1 MNHSQTITRPWKDAV
16 APFFHPRVLAM
27 LFLGF
32 SAGLPTPL
40 IFSSLSLWL
49 REAGI
54 ERSAVTFFSW
64 ASLGYSFK
72 FIWAPLIDQLP
83 IPWLTKTLGRRRS
96 WMLLSQIAV
105 IISIGF
111 MAMVDPSPSFGER
124 SLILMALGAVALGFF
139 SATQDIVI
147 DAYRIEVDVL
157 ELQAMMASAY
167 VAGYRVAMIVAGAGA
182 LYLAE
187 ILGSSKGI
195 YSYSAWKTTYLIM
208 AGIMLVGVFT
218 TLVIGEPE
226 QNNNRGQRED
236 TVYNLR
242 FLGLFLFAVTGFFL
256 MFTYS
261 NNIIMGLEP
270 GIKMITGNVELTGF
284 ILETLRLV
292 LSVAVAFIVSE
303 ICIRTGLAQREMV
316 IRTYVEPIRN
326 FFQRYGIKLALLLLC
341 LVGLY
346 KISDTVMGVIANV
359 FYQDMGFSKTE
370 IAAASKTFGVVMTI
384 VGGIVGG
391 ILTLRYGVIRILFL
405 GGLLAS
411 ATNLLFMVL
420 AVHVHHMPLLYCVIS
435 VDSFA
440 GGIAATAFIAFLS
453 SLTNIS
459 FTAMQYAI
467 FSSLM
472 TLIPK
477 IIGGYA
483 GTMVDKMGYPV
494 FFLITAI
501 LGLPVLV
508 LVWLA
513 GKHLGL
519 KHQ

>member
-1 MNHSQTITRPWKDAV
+1 MNISETITRPWKEAMDSI
-16 APFFHPRVLAM
+16 FHPRVLAM

-32 SAGLPTPL
+32 SAGLPAPL

-124 SLILMALGAVALGFF
+124 SLILMAFGAVALGFF

-147 DAYRIEVDVL
+147 DAYRIEADVI

-187 ILGSSKGI
+187 ILGSTKGV
-195 YSYSAWKTTYLIM
+195 YSYSAWKATYLIM

-218 TLVIGEPE
+218 TLLIGEPE
-226 QNNNRGQRED
+226 QNRDSSQRED
-236 TVYNLR
+236 AVYNLR

-261 NNIIMGLEP
+261 NPIILGLEP
-270 GIKMITGNVELTGF
+270 GMKMITGNVELTGF
-284 ILETLRLV
+284 ILETFHLV
-292 LSVAVAFIVSE
+292 LSLAAAFIVSE

-316 IRTYVEPIRN
+316 VRTYVDPIRN
-326 FFQRYGIKLALLLLC
+326 FFQRYGVKLALLLLC

-370 IAAASKTFGVVMTI
+370 IAAASKTFGLVMTI
-384 VGGIVGG
+384 LGGFVGG

-420 AVHVHHMPLLYCVIS
+420 ASHVHHMPLLYCVIS

-477 IIGGYA
+477 IIGGYS

-519 KHQ
+519 KHK